1 MTMKS
6 RDGFEEVNRELR
18 EGTWVEDPVSRRAM
32 LQALGLTAAGLAA
45 GLPLSRPDSAHAQTP
60 KRGGTVKIGSFQN
73 IDTLDA
79 HNTTFITA
87 CGIHN
92 NIYNGLLKIT
102 STDGKSVDFKPE
114 LAREWEIQGDRVHI
128 FRLHKGVTFHNG
140 DPCTSADIKWNLERV
155 KDKQQAPIHAWKLE
169 LLEAIETPDPQT
181 IKLSFS
187 KPYPFLRVAF
197 TGSTG
202 RAATILSPRA
212 VKEKGKAYG
221 RSPVGTGPFK
231 FVEWKEGD
239 FILLERYADYWDKD
253 AAGGKLPYLDKLQ
266 IKFIIEPST
275 LVAALKTGEVD
286 GINNVSP
293 QFVADLRKDPKLN
306 VFTAVGGNWRCLH
319 MNLAKEPFSDKNL
332 RKAVAFAIDRK
343 EILERVEF
351 GEGIIAHGPVSPPM
365 GGFYDAAYET
375 GKNGQYFD
383 LEQAKQLMK
392 QSKSGRGPPGPARQD
407 RDQGEHRAGRRADV
421 PAPVA
426 AGAAVGPGADPV
438 GRRPRPRR
446 DAVPRAAL
454 RGGVE
459 RGQVGEPGVRQD
471 GRGGALRERLQEAQ
485 EILRGGGED
494 HHRGRAGGHHAPPQR
509 AKGLPQ
515 VREGIPDDP
524 GWAHRHA
531 PRLAGQGV
539 ADGPLTLALSAGDTL
554 SPLGR
559 G

>member
-392 QSKSGRGPPGPARQD
+392 QSKYPNGTEIMLLSGNAGTVPRQAEVLQAQLAKIGIKVNIELADAPTFRRRWLQERQWDLVQIQWDADLDPDETLYPELHSGEAWNAGKWVNLEFDKMVEAARSEND
-407 RDQGEHRAGRRADV
+407 FKKRKKYYEEAVKIIIED
-421 PAPVA
+421 APVA
-426 AGAAVGPGADPV
+426 IMLHLNEQKVFHKYVKGFQMIPAGLIDM
-438 GRRPRPRR
+438 
-446 DAVPRAAL
+446 
-454 RGGVE
+454 
-459 RGQVGEPGVRQD
+459 
-471 GRGGALRERLQEAQ
+471 
-485 EILRGGGED
+485 
-494 HHRGRAGGHHAPPQR
+494 HRVWLDKA
-509 AKGLPQ
+509 
-515 VREGIPDDP
+515 
-524 GWAHRHA
+524 
-531 PRLAGQGV
+531 
-539 ADGPLTLALSAGDTL
+539 
-554 SPLGR
+554 
-559 G
+559 

>member
-1 MTMKS
+1 MKS

-18 EGTWVEDPVSRRAM
+18 EGAWMEDPVTRRAM
-32 LQALGLTAAGLAA
+32 LQALGLGAAGLAA
-45 GLPLSRPDSAHAQTP
+45 GLPLGVPAVAHAQAA
-60 KRGGTVKIGSFQN
+60 KRGGTIKIGSFQN

-87 CGIHN
+87 CAIHN

-114 LAREWEIQGDRVHI
+114 LAREWEVQGDRVHV

-155 KDKQQAPIHAWKLE
+155 KDKTQAPIHAWKLA
-169 LLEAIETPDPQT
+169 LLESIETPDPLT
-181 IKLSFS
+181 IKLSFA

-253 AAGGKLPYLDKLQ
+253 AAGGKLPYLDKVLF
-266 IKFIIEPST
+266 KFIIEPST

-286 GINNVSP
+286 GINNVAP

-306 VFTAVGGNWRCLH
+306 VYTAVGGNWRCMH
-319 MNLAKEPFSDKNL
+319 MNMAKEPFSDKNL
-332 RKAVAFAIDRK
+332 RKAVAFALDRQ
-343 EILERVEF
+343 EILTRVQF
-351 GEGIIAHGPVSPPM
+351 GEGIIAHGPISPPM
-365 GGFYDAAYET
+365 GGFYDPAFET

-383 LEQAKQLMK
+383 LEQAKQLVK
-392 QSKSGRGPPGPARQD
+392 QSKYANGAEVLLLSNNSGIDPRQAEVVQAQLAKIGVKVNIELADSPTFRRRWLQEKQWDLVQIQWDADLDPDETLYPELHSSEAWNAGKWVNPDFDKMVEGARS
-407 RDQGEHRAGRRADV
+407 EADFKKRKKFYEEAV
-421 PAPVA
+421 RLIIEDAPVA
-426 AGAAVGPGADPV
+426 ILLHMNELKVFHKYVKGFQMIPAGLTDM
-438 GRRPRPRR
+438 
-446 DAVPRAAL
+446 
-454 RGGVE
+454 
-459 RGQVGEPGVRQD
+459 
-471 GRGGALRERLQEAQ
+471 
-485 EILRGGGED
+485 
-494 HHRGRAGGHHAPPQR
+494 HRVWLDKA
-509 AKGLPQ
+509 
-515 VREGIPDDP
+515 
-524 GWAHRHA
+524 
-531 PRLAGQGV
+531 
-539 ADGPLTLALSAGDTL
+539 
-554 SPLGR
+554 
-559 G
+559 

>member
-1 MTMKS
+1 MKS

-18 EGTWVEDPVSRRAM
+18 EGAWVHDPVSRREM
-32 LQALGLTAAGLAA
+32 LQALGLAAAGLAA
-45 GLPLSRPDSAHAQTP
+45 GLPLGAPGPAHAQTP
-60 KRGGTVKIGSFQN
+60 KRGGTIKIGSFQN

-87 CGIHN
+87 CAIHN

-114 LAREWEIQGDRVHI
+114 LAREWEVQGDRVHI

-155 KDKQQAPIHAWKLE
+155 KDKAQAPIHAWKLA
-169 LLEAIETPDPQT
+169 LLESIETPDPLT
-181 IKLSFS
+181 IKLSFA

-231 FVEWKEGD
+231 FVEWKESD
-239 FILLERYADYWDKD
+239 FILLERFADYWEKD
-253 AAGGKLPYLDKLQ
+253 AAGGKLPYVDKVL

-332 RKAVAFAIDRK
+332 RRAVAFALDRK
-343 EILERVEF
+343 EILDRVEF
-351 GEGIIAHGPVSPPM
+351 GEGIVAHGPISPPM
-365 GGFYDAAYET
+365 GGFYDPAFET

-392 QSKSGRGPPGPARQD
+392 QSKYASGTEVLLLSGNAGTVPRQAEVIQAQLAKIGVKVNIELAD
-407 RDQGEHRAGRRADV
+407 APTFRRRWLQERQWDLVQIQWDADLDPDETLYPELHSSEAWNAGRWVNKDFDKMVEGARSEADFKKRKKFYEEAVRLIVEDAPVVILLHLNEQKVFQKYVKGFQMV
-421 PAPVA
+421 PA
-426 AGAAVGPGADPV
+426 GLIDM
-438 GRRPRPRR
+438 
-446 DAVPRAAL
+446 
-454 RGGVE
+454 
-459 RGQVGEPGVRQD
+459 
-471 GRGGALRERLQEAQ
+471 
-485 EILRGGGED
+485 
-494 HHRGRAGGHHAPPQR
+494 HRVWLD
-509 AKGLPQ
+509 K
-515 VREGIPDDP
+515 
-524 GWAHRHA
+524 
-531 PRLAGQGV
+531 
-539 ADGPLTLALSAGDTL
+539 
-554 SPLGR
+554 
-559 G
+559 